1 VALTSS
7 AVQARFENDEAARQ
21 WDRAADGWNRHGALI
36 RNWLRTATDAM
47 LQMANLQPGMR
58 VLDVAA
64 GAGDQTLDIAERV
77 GAAGSVVAVDVSPA
91 ILRLA
96 QDHARRANHA
106 QVKFRVADG
115 QALPFDDASFDAAV
129 CRLGLMFFPHPGRGV
144 REMARVLRPGGW
156 ACSMVFS
163 RPERNPCITT
173 LMGMALRHA
182 GLPPRDPYQP
192 GGLLSLGRPG
202 HVDALFREA
211 GFREVATTTLDAP
224 FELRSVDE
232 YVDFVKDSAGPVRE
246 LLAALDAS
254 AAQAAWADI
263 TTRLR
268 SFEDDDGWHGPNE
281 LLLTAA
287 RR

>member
-1 VALTSS
+1 VAPTSDT
-7 AVQARFENDEAARQ
+7 VQERFTNDEAVRQ
-21 WDRAADGWNRHGALI
+21 WDRAAEGWSQHGALI
-36 RNWLRTATDAM
+36 RSWLRIATDAM
-47 LQMANLQPGMR
+47 LQMANLRPGMR

-77 GAAGSVVAVDVSPA
+77 GAAGSVVAVDLSPA

-96 QDHARRANHA
+96 EDHARRTHHA
-106 QVKFRVADG
+106 QIEFRVADG
-115 QALPFDDASFDAAV
+115 QALPFDDASFDAVV
-129 CRLGLMFFPHPGRGV
+129 CRLGLMFFPQPGQGV

-163 RPERNPCITT
+163 GPERNPCLTT
-173 LMGMALRHA
+173 LMGTALRHA

-202 HVDALFREA
+202 HVDTLFREA
-211 GFREVATTTLDAP
+211 GLRDVATTTLDAP

-232 YVDFVKDSAGPVRE
+232 YIDFVKDSAGPVRE

-254 AAQAAWADI
+254 AAQAAWTDI

-268 SFEDDDGWHGPNE
+268 SFEDDHGWHGPNE

>member
-1 VALTSS
+1 MTENLTPAKTSPPRLIDDELDLL
-7 AVQARFENDEAARQ
+7 AELVPLAGRRLIELGCGNARLARTLLARHPDIELTGLEVDQRQHAKNLAAP
-21 WDRAADGWNRHGALI
+21 
-36 RNWLRTATDAM
+36 
-47 LQMANLQPGMR
+47 QPR
-58 VLDVAA
+58 LHFVAA
-64 GAGDQTLDIAERV
+64 GAQ
-77 GAAGSVVAVDVSPA
+77 A
-91 ILRLA
+91 I
-96 QDHARRANHA
+96 
-106 QVKFRVADG
+106 
-115 QALPFDDASFDAAV
+115 PFDDASFDGA
-129 CRLGLMFFPHPGRGV
+129 LMLKSLHHVPMPLMDTALD
-144 REMARVLRPGGW
+144 EMARVLRPGGW

-163 RPERNPCITT
+163 GPERNPCLTT
-173 LMGMALRHA
+173 LMGTALRHA

-202 HVDALFREA
+202 HVDTLFREA
-211 GFREVATTTLDAP
+211 GLRDVATTTLDAP

-254 AAQAAWADI
+254 AAQAAWTDI

-268 SFEDDDGWHGPNE
+268 SFEDDHGWHGPNE